1 MFVNASLILLGYL
14 LHFVDLLIIQE
25 DEGSFCVLP
34 CIFFII
40 IPCILAGTLIRNIHS
55 SNIPVEYSSQIATN
69 M

>member
-1 MFVNASLILLGYL
+1 MLSRRVKRMRNVCNASLILFGYL

-40 IPCILAGTLIRNIHS
+40 IRKQEVLHS
-55 SNIPVEYSSQIATN
+55 
-69 M
+69 